1 MTHSIA
7 YTVGKMH
14 GLRGLPPYTLFPANS
29 WESQQYNQGYVDG
42 GIALQRDIERETKC
56 LVK

>member
-14 GLRGLPPYTLFPANS
+14 GLRGLPPYMLFPANS
-29 WESQQYNQGYVDG
+29 WESQQYNQGYADG
-42 GIALQRDIERETKC
+42 GIALQRDIERETK
-56 LVK
+56 